1 MARIRSRNG
10 CGYQD
15 KGLESMHDEINKEPG
30 RVSYPSAAPVAN
42 RTPSPPSSSRM
53 VAAYLADIEQ
63 LLDAQR
69 REAAL
74 REALDL
80 PSIAVALADPRLHS
94 SREQVTKWCQ
104 EWIRPP
110 GAERDAH
117 GLDYEHLA
125 RNAAERVAQTAE
137 PDGVPVRALRRL
149 QLRRH
154 ARTAPRGFRARRA
167 GDLSPRDSEA
177 FDVCTALIEAARRWY
192 ARSACHDPTVQANLA
207 RLAVLR

>member
-1 MARIRSRNG
+1 M
-10 CGYQD
+10 Q
-15 KGLESMHDEINKEPG
+15 DEIIEEPG
-30 RVSYPSAAPVAN
+30 RRAPLSPPVSAGVPAH
-42 RTPSPPSSSRM
+42 RTPSAPSSSRM
-53 VAAYLADIEQ
+53 LAAYLVDIEQ

-80 PSIAVALADPRLHS
+80 PRIAVALTDARLRC
-94 SREQVTKWCQ
+94 SREQVKRWCE

-125 RNAAERVAQTAE
+125 RSVTERAAQAAEAE
-137 PDGVPVRALRRL
+137 GVPMRALRRL

-154 ARTAPRGFRARRA
+154 ARTLPRGFRAWRA
-167 GDLSPRDSEA
+167 DDLPPRDREA

-192 ARSACHDPTVQANLA
+192 ARSACHDPAVQANLA